1 MRLLTLSPPVT
12 AHSAPDPLTVSVHL
26 DDELLF
32 ASRGAAVRV
41 GGSWAAPHL
50 LSTPSAAQ
58 GTDRLG
64 KFNSSSATY
73 SAAGTTVVLS
83 VRQYADAIAFE
94 QHFPHGL
101 AAGSAGTTSPPQ
113 PAAAFPSLSL
123 AEGLAPAAAWRSWHG
138 HWGSF
143 TGVGLQ
149 PNNSLIFNGV
159 PTMPLLFFGNRS
171 GGSAVMVSPLGNF
184 TDAAHATSGD
194 AWRHGPN
201 GRLTA
206 LPVGYAHTT
215 LLVGGDGPTATIAAW
230 GRRLRSFHRTN
241 RSAARAADVTLN
253 KIGVFT
259 DNGAYLNFNKVAG
272 NANRPL
278 PRGATA
284 EEPLRRTLAS
294 LAESGVRVGYLQLDD
309 WWYEGAVYEGAVSCA
324 SDWKPRADWFPSGL
338 RALGVPLMLYLPYL
352 CNDSQLHYPA
362 TSFAVDDVVRTGGV
376 PGAPPGA
383 ACPWPNVSA
392 SASRRDGACNGS
404 YAQPVPSEAR
414 AFFRSLFERARA
426 EHGMVAFEQDFV
438 ADNSL
443 RYGWPERL
451 GASAEWLD
459 GLTGAAADTRT
470 PVQLCL
476 AVASELMASLTSP
489 WVTQARASADYA
501 LCQDSWDL
509 GYAALLHWA
518 LDLAPSKDTLW
529 TTPRQPTSP
538 YDNTSLFPQQYARC
552 RDAVTGGHVQRDATG
567 LDALV
572 AAFSTGPV
580 GLGDGPGYTDAALA
594 LATCRAD
601 GMLLQPDKPLT
612 ALDQTFWPDA
622 QQAPPSD
629 GRLLGSHAT
638 VGGLSA
644 ATWLY
649 VLAVDTPGGA
659 AVVPAALPGAPTA
672 TSSRFAVWRW
682 GADDA
687 RVSFV
692 DAAAPL
698 RVESAPRHANGTH
711 AWSLYT
717 LAPVLE
723 GGWALLGERGK
734 FVGASS
740 RRLGGVSVTTAG
752 ALLVTVRGSA
762 GEVVPLAVA
771 HGGGRTLLE
780 SGEGDVPVRTVRVTL
795 PTRGVATVTVEPE
808 GESESQQ
815 TT

>member
-1 MRLLTLSPPVT
+1 MPTCRLALSPPVT
-12 AHSAPDPLTVSVHL
+12 AESGPDPLAVSVHL
-26 DDELLF
+26 DDQLLF
-32 ASRGAAVRV
+32 ASRGAGVRV
-41 GGSWAAPHL
+41 AGSWAAPHL
-50 LSTPSAAQ
+50 VSPPRAIH
-58 GTDRLG
+58 GTDQLG
-64 KFNSSSATY
+64 AYNSSSATY
-73 SAAGTTVVLS
+73 SAAGTTIVLS

-94 QHFPHGL
+94 QHFPRGL
-101 AAGSAGTTSPPQ
+101 TAGSASTTSPPQ

-123 AEGLAPAAAWRSWHG
+123 AEGLLPTAAWRSWHG

-171 GGSAVMVSPLGNF
+171 DGGAVMVSPLGNF

-201 GRLTA
+201 GRLTS
-206 LPVGYAHTT
+206 LPAGYSHTT

-230 GRRLRSFHRTN
+230 GRRLRSFHHTD
-241 RSAARAADVTLN
+241 RSAARAADVTLS

-278 PRGATA
+278 PPGATA

-294 LAESGVRVGYLQLDD
+294 LAASGVRVGYLQLDD
-309 WWYEGAVYEGAVSCA
+309 FWYEGRVYEGAVSCA
-324 SDWKPRADWFPSGL
+324 SDWRPRADWFPSGL
-338 RALGVPLMLYLPYL
+338 KALGVPLMLYLPYF
-352 CNDSQLHYPA
+352 CNDSKAQYPA

-376 PGAPPGA
+376 PGAPAGA

-392 SASRRDGACNGS
+392 SASRHDGACNGS
-404 YAQPVPSEAR
+404 YAQPVPSESR
-414 AFFRSLFERARA
+414 AFFRSLYERARA

-443 RYGWPERL
+443 RFGWPERL
-451 GASAEWLD
+451 GASAAWLG
-459 GLTGAAADTRT
+459 GLMGAAADTRT

-476 AVASELMASLTSP
+476 AVASELMATLAAP

-509 GYAALLHWA
+509 GYSALLHWA

-529 TTPRQPTSP
+529 TTPRQPGSP
-538 YDNTSLFPQQYARC
+538 YDNTTLFPQQYARC
-552 RDAVTGGHVQRDATG
+552 RDAVTGEHVQKDATG

-572 AAFSTGPV
+572 AVFSTGPV

-601 GMLLQPDKPLT
+601 GTLLQPDKPLT

-622 QQAPPSD
+622 RRASPSD

-638 VGGLSA
+638 VSGA
-644 ATWLY
+644 ATWLFL
-649 VLAVDTPGGA
+649 LAVDLPDGT
-659 AVVPAALPGAPTA
+659 AVVPAALPGAPAA
-672 TSSRFAVWRW
+672 TRRFAVWRW

-687 RVSFV
+687 RGVAFV
-692 DAAAPL
+692 DAAAPMH
-698 RVESAPRHANGTH
+698 VETAPRHTNGTH

-734 FVGASS
+734 FVGASA

-762 GEVVPLAVA
+762 GELVPLAVA
-771 HGGGRTLLE
+771 HGGGRTVVE
-780 SGEGDVPVRTVRVTL
+780 SGGDDEVPVRTVRVTL
-795 PTRGVATVTVEPE
+795 PARGVATVTIEPE
-808 GESESQQ
+808 RDSRVA
-815 TT
+815 